1 MASHSGESKDPRYD
15 RDAINT
21 VSKDRPNKPTR
32 VVQLSRFIGD
42 QTPAQVIQQ
51 TADYARQPRIYLES
65 TLGNKVLT
73 ERDELL
79 CTPEK
84 IDRDYYG
91 VGEHKTHFEQHIA
104 KLFGKEH
111 SLFFITGVQAQLA
124 AMKIHSDRAG
134 KTKMAW
140 HVTSHLEGAE
150 EAAYKELYGLDR
162 TLLGSDPHNLP
173 TVDEIKDVL
182 AMPEEDRPAAIL
194 IEIPNRELGCQ
205 TYSYSELEA
214 ISSACRETGVKFH
227 MDGARI
233 WEIEPYY
240 QENSGK
246 SFADIGKLFDS
257 MYVSFYKGLRG
268 STGAMLLGP
277 DAAFIDEAKKWQR
290 RAGGNAFQLTYEVLD
305 CERGYNE
312 NIGTFDSKWRK
323 MKEVVDGA
331 TVATSKYKN
340 DEGELIVQFWP
351 ENATCCQIRT
361 IFHGFTNDE
370 LTAARDG
377 VAEKMGVRVF
387 ERLFQRPRQQR
398 KEAVTEAT
406 DAGGNEDKLVEAEIP
421 KTAAA
426 SGGGEDDKRY
436 MIEWMIVKATLKV
449 DTKLFV
455 DAYVSLCE
463 ELLAAQR
470 RRLV

>member
-15 RDAINT
+15 RDSINSA
-21 VSKDRPNKPTR
+21 SKDESNKPIR

-42 QTPAQVIQQ
+42 ENPARFIQQ
-51 TADYARQPRIYLES
+51 TADYARQPRIYLEAA
-65 TLGNKVLT
+65 LGNKVLT
-73 ERDELL
+73 ERADLL
-79 CTPEK
+79 CIPENV
-84 IDRDYYG
+84 DRDYYG
-91 VGEHKTHFEQHIA
+91 VGEHKKHFEQHIA

-134 KTKMAW
+134 KKKVAW

-150 EAAYKELYGLDR
+150 EAAYKELYGLER
-162 TLLGSDPHNLP
+162 ILFGSDPDSLP
-173 TVDEIKDVL
+173 TVDQIKEVL
-182 AMPEEDRPAAIL
+182 AMSEDDRPAAIL
-194 IEIPNRELGCQ
+194 VEIPNREIGCQ
-205 TYSYSELEA
+205 TYSYSDLET
-214 ISSACRETGVKFH
+214 ISSACRESGVKFH

-257 MYVSFYKGLRG
+257 IYVSFYKGLRG
-268 STGAMLLGP
+268 SAGAMLLCP
-277 DAAFIDEAKKWQR
+277 DAAFIDEAKIWQR

-323 MKEVVDGA
+323 MREVVDEV
-331 TVATSKYKN
+331 TVATSKFKN

-351 ENATCCQIRT
+351 ERATSCQIRT
-361 IFHGFTNDE
+361 IFRGFTNNE
-370 LTAARDG
+370 LMAARDK
-377 VAEKMGVRVF
+377 VAGKMNVRVF
-387 ERLFQRPRQQR
+387 ERLFKRPRQQR
-398 KEAVTEAT
+398 KEVVTEPT
-406 DAGGNEDKLVEAEIP
+406 DAGANGDKLVEAEIP

-426 SGGGEDDKRY
+426 SGGEDDDKRHLT
-436 MIEWMIVKATLKV
+436 EWMIVKATLSV
-449 DTKLFV
+449 DTRLFV
-455 DAYVSLCE
+455 DAYVLLCE
-463 ELLAAQR
+463 ELLAA
-470 RRLV
+470 